1 VLSLY
6 LERGPQLLTGMS
18 GNRVLLTVVCIYCTT
33 MLVTSDTRAWIW
45 ICTSGLIVNLSSCQ
59 GFKQGSLERLAMD
72 GEWLAGKTWISKLM
86 AKP

>member
-1 VLSLY
+1 
-6 LERGPQLLTGMS
+6 
-18 GNRVLLTVVCIYCTT
+18 